1 MGGVVNNKTGN
12 NQSSDGKM
20 KVFFVVGDMEGWGA
34 QRVVVNLISNINRAK
49 FLPILVL
56 SKKKGEC
63 LAELP
68 DDIKIYDLG
77 RKGLR
82 DFPKLIFRLAMILM
96 KERPRIVYSVLFH
109 SNILSILAKSIAPVS
124 ARIIICEQISNV
136 IYDHVNQRSLYKWLM
151 KKLYPK
157 ADLLIAA
164 SEGVKR
170 DLIENIGIHPDRI
183 KVIYNPLDIEKIRM
197 LANEGKGDVTD
208 NGPPLI
214 TNIGRLDIQKG
225 HIYLLK
231 AFSIVKRKM
240 AAKLMIIGGGEK
252 MDELRTLSKELGI
265 EKDVIFA
272 GYQRNPFKFVARSA
286 LYVNSSIFEGFGYTV
301 VEAIALGLPV
311 IATSCPHGPAEIIE
325 DRKSGILIPPADVTT
340 MAEAMIRVLEDENL
354 RAKLSVEGAKR
365 AEDFSI
371 GRIVGEYERTF
382 MEAV

>member
-1 MGGVVNNKTGN
+1 MEWDK
-12 NQSSDGKM
+12 NQANM
-20 KVFFVVGDMEGWGA
+20 ERVKVLFVVGDMEGWGA
-34 QRVVVNLISNINRAK
+34 QRVVVNLISNIDREK

-63 LAELP
+63 LDELP

-77 RKGLR
+77 RRGLR

-109 SNILSILAKSIAPVS
+109 SNILSLLAKSIAPVS

-136 IYDHVNQRSLYKWLM
+136 IYDYVNQRSLYKWFM

-170 DLIENIGIHPDRI
+170 DLIENIGIRPDKI

-197 LANEGKGDVTD
+197 LANESNRNGTD
-208 NGPPLI
+208 NNTPLI

-225 HIYLLK
+225 HNYLLK
-231 AFSIVKRKM
+231 AFSIVRKKM
-240 AAKLMIIGGGEK
+240 AAKLMIIGDGEK
-252 MDELRTLSKELGI
+252 MDELKTLAKELGI
-265 EKDVIFA
+265 EKDVIFS
-272 GYQRNPFKFVARSA
+272 GYQRNPFKFVARST

-311 IATSCPHGPAEIIE
+311 IATACPHGPDEIIE
-325 DRKSGILIPPADVTT
+325 DRKSGLLIPPADETT
-340 MAEAMIRVLEDENL
+340 MAEAIIMVLEDEKL
-354 RAKLSVEGAKR
+354 RKSLSVEGSKR

-382 MEAV
+382 MEAAGFLHL